1 MPIPRWLPY
10 SIIIGLDPENSQG
23 GRILL
28 ITYSLSGQY
37 PVNEAPGNILLSWG
51 CLAHLSPRIQQVE
64 HSKLEWW
71 PWPEQQKVCSS
82 LLSFSKTKVSQISSS
97 VSQIS
102 ADYATKHLSP
112 ITAEES
118 QTSLGLYRRAQWLWQ
133 EIIPSLQNDKPE
145 SELDLT
151 APSNSQILKSLDHK
165 CQVLSLV

>member
-1 MPIPRWLPY
+1 MPIPQWLPY

-64 HSKLEWW
+64 HSELEWW

-102 ADYATKHLSP
+102 ADYTSNKASFSYHSWGIVDLSGTLQKGP
-112 ITAEES
+112 MAVTRNHSIIKKR
-118 QTSLGLYRRAQWLWQ
+118 QTRKWTWSHCSL
-133 EIIPSLQNDKPE
+133 KF
-145 SELDLT
+145 
-151 APSNSQILKSLDHK
+151 SNA
-165 CQVLSLV
+165 